1 VNLDCFREDR
11 HRPDAEPS
19 FAEDQLERHM
29 DRTGN
34 PDPTRAFCRASS
46 RNFFKTRPSFKNRT
60 MRYRFFVSLIALEV
74 LALVYLVATGHF
86 SAARVEPVRRHNQK
100 LVQELVLTDLA
111 IWTGARYTR
120 HLSQADVFSAFQD
133 GLGALER
140 FPEGALAPLPALIR
154 PSRPAAAQAHREA
167 GDEPTS

>member
-1 VNLDCFREDR
+1 
-11 HRPDAEPS
+11 
-19 FAEDQLERHM
+19 
-29 DRTGN
+29 
-34 PDPTRAFCRASS
+34 
-46 RNFFKTRPSFKNRT
+46 
-60 MRYRFFVSLIALEV
+60 LIALEV
-74 LALVYLVATGHF
+74 LALAYLVVAGHF

-154 PSRPAAAQAHREA
+154 PSRSAAAEAHREA